1 MDRIRNRFIQDVVV
15 CGLIGWC
22 SECAWTGLHAIGKR
36 KDRRLICHTSLW
48 MFPIYGMAALM
59 RPISKKLERVNVL
72 LRGLIYM
79 AGIFGT
85 EYVTGRL
92 LQKHQACPWD
102 YSKARFNVRGVIRLD
117 YAPIWFVLGLIYE
130 RILRK

>member
-1 MDRIRNRFIQDVVV
+1 M
-15 CGLIGWC
+15 
-22 SECAWTGLHAIGKR
+22 
-36 KDRRLICHTSLW
+36 ICHTSLW

-92 LQKHQACPWD
+92 LQKYQACPWD